1 MRARHSAPPQT
12 TVRSGRVK
20 AAVTAVLAAVTAIVV
35 ALVTAEGAVEAVR
48 PHS

>member
-20 AAVTAVLAAVTAIVV
+20 AAVAAVIAAVTAIVV
-35 ALVTAEGAVEAVR
+35 TVVTTEGAVEAVR